1 MCTDVG
7 VCVCVPSIL
16 MLSVSRMANDSLF
29 SLPHHLFSL
38 IFFSL
43 LLFVT
48 VPPPPIPS
56 LPCLFL
62 FYFSL
67 SPSLYLTSSSPSSPD
82 RQSEYKRS
90 NLASPLWPSSS
101 LVSQCSVHSGG
112 KTDGT
117 RRQRETGT
125 KRKNQRGRQRERRS
139 DAQGKHSCKGL
150 ALI

>member
-7 VCVCVPSIL
+7 VCVYVPSIL

-56 LPCLFL
+56 LPCLFFFISL
-62 FYFSL
+62 YPLHYTSPLLPPPPQIDSL
-67 SPSLYLTSSSPSSPD
+67 STRGQTWPAHFGPAAHLSASVLCIQGERLMGPGD
-82 RQSEYKRS
+82 RE
-90 NLASPLWPSSS
+90 
-101 LVSQCSVHSGG
+101 
-112 KTDGT
+112 
-117 RRQRETGT
+117 RQG
-125 KRKNQRGRQRERRS
+125 QRGRIREEDRGR
-139 DAQGKHSCKGL
+139 GGVMLKGNIAVKVL
-150 ALI
+150 H